1 MRGRSENPN
10 LEKLDRIAEVL
21 KVGRDWLRDGVGD
34 VEGDEP
40 ALTNPDDVYVA
51 VPYATVKPAMGGG
64 ATVEIEPDH
73 GKPYHFQK
81 SWITHGLRADP
92 AKLRIMHV
100 VGDSMEPTL
109 RDGDIVLVDM
119 GRAVPTPPGVFV
131 LHDGIGLVAK
141 RLEHIPNSDPPVMH
155 VISDNK
161 TYSAYERTADEVN
174 KALNKASP
182 DARGAVKTDRVD
194 LIACD
199 VFPSSIDRLQP
210 LLNVISAHA
219 NQQLSD
225 PWSPGCSF

>member
-1 MRGRSENPN
+1 MHANIAERLRARIRQLRLNPPQLAAQAGVNRSYVYDILRGRSENPN

-34 VEGDEP
+34 VEGEEP
-40 ALTNPDDVYVA
+40 LLTNPDDVYVT
-51 VPYATVKPAMGGG
+51 VPYAMVKPAMGGG

-92 AKLRIMHV
+92 ANLRIMHV

-141 RLEHIPNSDPPVMH
+141 RLEHIPNSEPPV
-155 VISDNK
+155 VRVLSDNK

-174 KALNKASP
+174 IVGRVRWF
-182 DARGAVKTDRVD
+182 ARE
-194 LIACD
+194 I
-199 VFPSSIDRLQP
+199 
-210 LLNVISAHA
+210 
-219 NQQLSD
+219 
-225 PWSPGCSF
+225 

>member
-1 MRGRSENPN
+1 M
-10 LEKLDRIAEVL
+10 
-21 KVGRDWLRDGVGD
+21 GD

-81 SWITHGLRADP
+81 SWITHGLKADP

-161 TYSAYERTADEVN
+161 TYSAYERTADEEEQAEN
-174 KALNKASP
+174 DTAEP
-182 DARGAVKTDRVD
+182 ECGARDREQDDRRPGAHHEIRF
-194 LIACD
+194 L
-199 VFPSSIDRLQP
+199 PSRCRRHVL
-210 LLNVISAHA
+210 
-219 NQQLSD
+219 
-225 PWSPGCSF
+225 